1 MLEVYSLDGCYYSQ
15 NAEKIIKENKLKAN
29 IINVPNDV
37 KIKKE
42 INKKNKM
49 NTYPQI
55 FIIFDQK
62 NKFKI
67 GGNDELN
74 QHISICKFIKE
85 NKFVPESVYI
95 LYKNLYQK

>member
-15 NAEKIIKENKLKAN
+15 NAEKIIKENKLKVN
-29 IINVPNDV
+29 IIKVPNDT

-55 FIIFDQK
+55 FIIFDEK

-67 GGNDELN
+67 GGCDELN
-74 QHISICKFIKE
+74 EHINLCKHIKE
-85 NKFVPESVYI
+85 NKYIPESVYI
-95 LYKNLYQK
+95 LYKNLYPK

>member
-29 IINVPNDV
+29 IIKVPNDT

-55 FIIFDQK
+55 FIIFDDK

-67 GGNDELN
+67 GGCDELN
-74 QHISICKFIKE
+74 QHINLCQHIKE
-85 NKFVPESVYI
+85 NKFIPESVYI
-95 LYKNLYQK
+95 LYKNLYNN